1 MTSKPLLQ
9 QAISAYKAGHRGKAR
24 ALLLQF
30 VEIDQQNEL
39 SWLLLSNLVHDLD
52 DRIIAL
58 ENALT
63 INPNNEKA
71 ANQLWKL
78 KQKRNQVTPIDLTD
92 AYQHRLDEAL
102 KAIQQGQDMLAYS
115 ILRQLVREDDRSEQA
130 WLLLSE
136 LSPDTDSEITALQNL
151 LMLNPQHH
159 EGRARLEKLQRYR
172 NDPLALAK
180 LYEDWG
186 QPEKAQDIY
195 VRIAFE
201 GGSVAER
208 REAERRMENKIIRE
222 SIPNMRLVSPKLTLV
237 RMMAG
242 PLALYAVLAF
252 IHGGLNPLKIS
263 PIFWLGGISVFVG
276 SYLMVVGAE
285 PETRI
290 LWQQLWKNL
299 GGKENAPLK
308 GVTSLGILLWILP
321 VALMI
326 LDGIIRFMNSDLL
339 ELLA

>member
-1 MTSKPLLQ
+1 MTPKQLLQ
-9 QAISAYKAGHRGKAR
+9 QAIAAYKAGHRGKAR
-24 ALLLQF
+24 ALLLKY

-39 SWLLLSNLVHDLD
+39 AWLLLSNLVHDLD

-63 INPNNEKA
+63 INPHNEKA
-71 ANQLWKL
+71 AHQLWKL
-78 KQKRNQVTPIDLTD
+78 KQKRGADPIDLID
-92 AYQHRLDEAL
+92 DYQRRLDEAV
-102 KAIQQGQDMLAYS
+102 KAAEQGQDMLAYG

-151 LMLNPQHH
+151 LMLNPQNH

-186 QPEKAQDIY
+186 QEEKAQDIY
-195 VRIAFE
+195 VRLAFE
-201 GGSVAER
+201 GTSAAER
-208 REAERRMENKIIRE
+208 SEAERRMKNRAIRE
-222 SIPNMRLVSPKLTLV
+222 RVPDMRTVSPKVTLV

-242 PLALYAVLAF
+242 PLILYAALAF
-252 IHGGLNPLKIS
+252 IHSGLNPLKIS
-263 PIFWLGGISVFVG
+263 LIFWLGGISVFLG
-276 SYLMVVGAE
+276 SFLMVVGAE

-290 LWQQLWKNL
+290 IWQQIWKKL
-299 GGKENAPLK
+299 GGKQNAPRNGL
-308 GVTSLGILLWILP
+308 TSLGALLWILP
-321 VALMI
+321 VALII
-326 LDGIIRFMNSDLL
+326 LDGVLRFLDSDLL

>member
-1 MTSKPLLQ
+1 MTSKQLLQ
-9 QAISAYKAGHRGKAR
+9 QAISAYKAGNRGKAR
-24 ALLLQF
+24 SLLLQY

-52 DRIIAL
+52 DQIIAL

-78 KQKRNQVTPIDLTD
+78 KQKRNQFDPIELS
-92 AYQHRLDEAL
+92 AEYQHRLDEAL
-102 KAIQQGQDMLAYS
+102 KAVQQGQDMLAYG

-136 LSPDTDSEITALQNL
+136 LSPDTAGEITALQNL
-151 LMLNPQHH
+151 LTLNPQHH
-159 EGRARLEKLQRYR
+159 EGRARLEQLQRYR

-186 QPEKAQDIY
+186 QSEKAQDIY

-201 GGSVAER
+201 GRSVAER
-208 REAERRMENKIIRE
+208 REAERRMENKVIQE
-222 SIPNMRLVSPKLTLV
+222 SIPNMRLVSPKLTLT

-276 SYLMVVGAE
+276 SFLMVVGAE
-285 PETRI
+285 PETHI
-290 LWQQLWKNL
+290 LWQQLWEKL

-308 GVTSLGILLWILP
+308 GMTSLGILLWILP
-321 VALMI
+321 VTLII

-339 ELLA
+339 ELLT

>member
-1 MTSKPLLQ
+1 MTPKQLLQ
-9 QAISAYKAGHRGKAR
+9 QAITAYKAGHRGKAR
-24 ALLLQF
+24 TLLLQY

-39 SWLLLSNLVHDLD
+39 SWLLLSNLMHDLD

-63 INPNNEKA
+63 INPHNEKA
-71 ANQLWKL
+71 AQHLWKL
-78 KQKRNQVTPIDLTD
+78 KQKRGADPINLSDN
-92 AYQHRLDEAL
+92 YQRRLNEAV
-102 KAIQQGQDMLAYS
+102 KAVEQGQDMLAYG
-115 ILRQLVREDDRSEQA
+115 ILQQLLREDDRSEQA
-130 WLLLSE
+130 WLLLSD

-159 EGRARLEKLQRYR
+159 EGQARLEKLQRYR

-186 QPEKAQDIY
+186 QAEKAQDIY

-201 GGSVAER
+201 GTSVTER
-208 REAERRMENKIIRE
+208 SEAERRMKNRVIRE
-222 SIPNMRLVSPKLTLV
+222 QVPDMRLVSPKVTLI

-242 PLALYAVLAF
+242 PLILYFALAF

-263 PIFWLGGISVFVG
+263 PIFWLGGISVFLG
-276 SYLMVVGAE
+276 SFLMVVGAE

-290 LWQQLWKNL
+290 LWQQIWQKL
-299 GGKENAPLK
+299 GGKESAPRNGL
-308 GVTSLGILLWILP
+308 TSLGALLWILP
-321 VALMI
+321 VAMII
-326 LDGIIRFMNSDLL
+326 LDGILRFLDSGLL